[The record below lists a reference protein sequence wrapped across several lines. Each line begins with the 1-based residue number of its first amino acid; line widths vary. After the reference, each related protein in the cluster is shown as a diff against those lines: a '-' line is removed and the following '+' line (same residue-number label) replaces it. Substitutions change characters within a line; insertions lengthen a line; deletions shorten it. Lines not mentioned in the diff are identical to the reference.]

1 MSGRQWSGS
10 TFGNG
15 WMHRRLVSVL
25 RCIDVSVLYAFCAV
39 FIVPFCLLFWREG
52 RRSSYSFFKHRLGYG
67 RLKSARMTYAN
78 HYCFSKIVA
87 DRFAMYA
94 GKTFDVEVVG
104 MDEFNA
110 LASGKDGFL
119 HLSSHI
125 GNYEMAGYS
134 LVSEN
139 KVINAVVFS
148 GEKESVM
155 KSRGDMF
162 SRTNIRMITLREDMG
177 HLFEI
182 DNALNSGD
190 IVSFPSDRHMPGS
203 RTLECRLFGA
213 AASFPQGPFSVA
225 TMRSLDVLA
234 VNVMKTGR
242 KKYVAYVTP
251 LHYDRNLPR
260 KQQMRQLLEAYASE
274 LEKRVRQYPDQWFN
288 FFDFW
293 K

>member
-1 MSGRQWSGS
+1 MSGRQWSGN

-15 WMHRRLVSVL
+15 WMHRGLVSVL
-25 RCIDVSVLYAFCAV
+25 RHVDVSVLYAFSAV

-52 RRSSYSFFKHRLGYG
+52 RRSSYSFFRKRLGYG
-67 RLKSARMTYAN
+67 RLKSARMTYSN
-78 HYCFSKIVA
+78 HLKFAEIVI

-94 GKTFDVEVVG
+94 GRTFGMEVEG
-104 MDEFNA
+104 LEHFNA
-110 LASGKDGFL
+110 LAAGKEGFL

-125 GNYEMAGYS
+125 GNYEMAGYT
-134 LVSEN
+134 LVSED

-162 SRTNIRMITLREDMG
+162 SRTNIRMIGIREDMG

-182 DNALNSGD
+182 DNALAGGN
-190 IVSFPSDRHMPGS
+190 IVSFPSDRYMPGS
-203 RTLECRLFGA
+203 RTLRCRVFGA
-213 AASFPQGPFSVA
+213 EASFPQGPFSVA
-225 TMRSLDVLA
+225 TMRGLGVLA
-234 VNVMKTGR
+234 VNVMKAGR
-242 KKYVAYVTP
+242 KKYVIYVTP
-251 LHYDRNLPR
+251 LHYDRTLSR
-260 KQQMRQLLEAYASE
+260 RQQMQQLLEAYAAE
-274 LEKRVRQYPDQWFN
+274 LEKRVLQYPDQWFN

>member
-1 MSGRQWSGS
+1 MSGRQWSGK

-15 WMHRRLVSVL
+15 WMHGRLVSVL
-25 RCIDVSVLYAFCAV
+25 RYVPVPVLYAFCAV
-39 FIVPFCLLFWREG
+39 FIVPATLLSWREG
-52 RRSSYSFFKHRLGYG
+52 RHSSYSFYRQRLGYG
-67 RLKSARMTYAN
+67 RLKAARMTYAN
-78 HYCFSKIVA
+78 HLSFSKIVI

-94 GKTFDVEVVG
+94 GRSFNVEVDG
-104 MDEFNA
+104 MEEFNA
-110 LASGKDGFL
+110 LASGQDGFL

-162 SRTNIRMITLREDMG
+162 SRTNIKMIAVRGDMG

-182 DNALNSGD
+182 DKALNAGD
-190 IVSFPSDRHMPGS
+190 IVSFPSDRHMLGS
-203 RTLECRLFGA
+203 RTLECSFLGSKA
-213 AASFPQGPFSVA
+213 LFPQGPFSVA

-251 LHYDRNLPR
+251 LHYDRTLPR
-260 KQQMRQLLEAYASE
+260 KQQMRQLLEAYVVE

>member
-1 MSGRQWSGS
+1 MSGRQWSGN

-15 WMHRRLVSVL
+15 WMHRGLVSVL
-25 RCIDVSVLYAFCAV
+25 RHVDVSVLYAFSAV

-52 RRSSYSFFKHRLGYG
+52 SRSSYSFFRKRLGYG
-67 RLKSARMTYAN
+67 RLKSARMTYSN
-78 HYCFSKIVA
+78 HLKFAEIVI

-94 GKTFDVEVVG
+94 GRTFEMEVEG
-104 MDEFNA
+104 LEHFNR
-110 LASGKDGFL
+110 LAAGKEGFL

-125 GNYEMAGYS
+125 GNYEMAGYT
-134 LVSEN
+134 LVSED

-162 SRTNIRMITLREDMG
+162 SRTNIRMIGIREDMG

-182 DNALNSGD
+182 DNALVGGD
-190 IVSFPSDRHMPGS
+190 IVSFPSDRYLPGG
-203 RTLECRLFGA
+203 RTLGCRIFGA
-213 AASFPQGPFSVA
+213 DASFPQGPFSVA
-225 TMRSLDVLA
+225 TMRGLEVLA
-234 VNVMKTGR
+234 VNVMKAGR
-242 KKYVAYVTP
+242 KKYVIYVTP
-251 LHYDRNLPR
+251 LHYDRTLSR
-260 KQQMRQLLEAYASE
+260 REQMQQLLEAYAGE
-274 LEKRVRQYPDQWFN
+274 MEKRVRQYPGQWFN